1 VVESKAGNVYYNN
14 LFFRSDAVF
23 AVKSV
28 TGITL
33 FSPGYG

>member
-23 AVKSV
+23 TVNAVTSM
-28 TGITL
+28 TL
-33 FSPGYG
+33 SSPGYG